1 MHIHDTD
8 AERNSG
14 TRTTP
19 HNIELEQAVLGCL
32 LVNADAVQSILD
44 IVEPGHF
51 YDPLHARICDAI
63 ATQYEAGRAVSPV
76 ALASKFAGE
85 DVGIPVTTYL
95 GRMAIEAPRASV
107 AIDYA
112 KTVRELATRRGL
124 IAVADQLAWDAM
136 ATDGPAVDALITA
149 TETGLYQ
156 LASKGKYGQGAVSF
170 GEALDAAVEQIEA
183 AYRSGNDIVGISTG
197 LRDLDERLG
206 GVQPGELTIIAGRPS
221 MGKTALAVNIAF
233 DAAARGAPVD
243 FYSLEMT
250 DGDLVRR
257 VLADRLRVGS
267 DKLRRGQVTPAQMAE
282 LVEDARR
289 LRHVPLTIDPSGG
302 LTIAQLSARARKQKR
317 AGKTELIVVDYL
329 QLLNGSRRDG
339 RVNEVTEIT
348 TGLKAL
354 AKELDVP
361 VIALSQLSRAVE
373 SREDKRPMLADLR
386 ESGSIEQDADVVMF
400 VYREEYYLE
409 RTKPDFSEVAKFAD
423 WEAKFSQ
430 VEGLGE
436 IIIGKSRHAP
446 VGIVKVK
453 WDGARTRFFDLGV
466 AQ

>member
-51 YDPLHARICDAI
+51 YDPLHARICDAV

-85 DVGIPVTTYL
+85 DVGIPVATYL

-156 LASKGKYGQGAVSF
+156 LASKGKYGQGALSF

-197 LRDLDERLG
+197 LRDLDARLG
-206 GVQPGELTIIAGRPS
+206 GLQPGELTIIAGRPS
-221 MGKTALAVNIAF
+221 MGKTALAVNMAF

-267 DKLRRGQVTPAQMAE
+267 DKLRRGQVTPAQLAE

-289 LRHVPLTIDPSGG
+289 LRNVPLTIDPSGG

-317 AGKTELIVVDYL
+317 SGNTELIVVDYL

-354 AKELDVP
+354 AKELAPHVLEH
-361 VIALSQLSRAVE
+361 IAGLHGEHQEDHQQRVATFITGDLESQQGRHVGQAIH
-373 SREDKRPMLADLR
+373 ADHQPPLHFR
-386 ESGSIEQDADVVMF
+386 GAFQEAGGVGAQRGEGGFNRGGGVVRQGVVF
-400 VYREEYYLE
+400 KFKNGFEE
-409 RTKPDFSEVAKFAD
+409 
-423 WEAKFSQ
+423 
-430 VEGLGE
+430 
-436 IIIGKSRHAP
+436 
-446 VGIVKVK
+446 
-453 WDGARTRFFDLGV
+453 
-466 AQ
+466 